1 MIGLLRA
8 ILHVTVLWA
17 YYTVGWVRAAFLGV
31 RLDSRARVSPFAKI
45 KGVVAI
51 GAAEIGRDVWIGEGS
66 YVGSGLIQAARIGR
80 YCSIGPGVIIGPTEH
95 RLDYWT
101 TSPYEAM
108 AAGEPLG
115 VTDRPLPP
123 PVIGD
128 GVWIGAHAIIL
139 RGVRIGDRAVI
150 AAGAVVTKDVPP
162 GEIWGGV
169 PARRIGVYKDIS
181 VKDVSNE

>member
-1 MIGLLRA
+1 
-8 ILHVTVLWA
+8 
-17 YYTVGWVRAAFLGV
+17 
-31 RLDSRARVSPFAKI
+31 
-45 KGVVAI
+45 
-51 GAAEIGRDVWIGEGS
+51 
-66 YVGSGLIQAARIGR
+66 
-80 YCSIGPGVIIGPTEH
+80 
-95 RLDYWT
+95 
-101 TSPYEAM
+101 M